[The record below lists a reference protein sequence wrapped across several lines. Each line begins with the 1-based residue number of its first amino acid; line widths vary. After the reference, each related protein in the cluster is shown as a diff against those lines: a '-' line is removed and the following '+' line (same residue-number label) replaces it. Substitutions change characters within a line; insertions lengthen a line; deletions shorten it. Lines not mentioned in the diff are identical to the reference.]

1 MDEPEPHEEAFKRG
15 ETGEFQRVDLT
26 TRDRVS
32 HIQGK
37 WESALRRMWFA
48 IIGLVICVFIGGY
61 FLWRNNQDIQDSR
74 AQATFET
81 CQESNDRHDRTVVA
95 FKAEFKAAAARLRA
109 DGELTASR
117 KRQIAQQ
124 RAANLRLID
133 VFIPVHKDSAGRST
147 CREFARGR
155 VNVDG

>member
-1 MDEPEPHEEAFKRG
+1 MDEPEQHETAFQRS

-26 TRDRVS
+26 TRDRVTT
-32 HIQGK
+32 IQAK
-37 WESALRRMWFA
+37 WESALTRMWVA
-48 IIGLVICVFIGGY
+48 IIGLIICVFVGGY

-74 AQATFET
+74 QQATFET

-95 FKAEFKAAAARLRA
+95 FKVEFANARERLRKE
-109 DGELTASR
+109 GELTAARERQLAQSR
-117 KRQIAQQ
+117 AS
-124 RAANLRLID
+124 NLRLIN

>member
-1 MDEPEPHEEAFKRG
+1 MELDDRPEEAYQRG
-15 ETGEFQRVDLT
+15 ETGEFQRVDLR

-32 HIQGK
+32 QIQGR
-37 WESALRRMWFA
+37 WEGAMARMWIA
-48 IIGLVICVFIGGY
+48 IVGLYLVALLGGFI
-61 FLWRNNQDIQDSR
+61 LWHQRNQIQASR
-74 AQATFET
+74 ERATYET

-95 FKAEFKAAAARLRA
+95 FKREFEAAKKRA
-109 DGELTASR
+109 DPARRRDLEQA
-117 KRQIAQQ
+117 

-147 CREFARGR
+147 CHEFARGR

>member
-1 MDEPEPHEEAFKRG
+1 MDEPDPHDEAFQRG

-26 TRDRVS
+26 TRDRVTA
-32 HIQGK
+32 IQAK

-48 IIGLVICVFIGGY
+48 IIGLTVCAFVGGY
-61 FLWRNNQDIQDSR
+61 FLWLNNQEIQDSR
-74 AQATFET
+74 EQATFET

-95 FKAEFKAAAARLRA
+95 FKAEFSAAAARLKAR
-109 DGELTASR
+109 GELDAER
-117 KRQIAQQ
+117 KQQLAQQ
-124 RAANLRLID
+124 KAANIRLIN

>member
-1 MDEPEPHEEAFKRG
+1 VDEPGPHDEAFQRG

-26 TRDRVS
+26 TRDRVTA
-32 HIQGK
+32 IQAK

-48 IIGLVICVFIGGY
+48 IIGLTICAFIGGY
-61 FLWRNNQDIQDSR
+61 FLWRNNQDIQSSR
-74 AQATFET
+74 EQATFET
-81 CQESNDRHDRTVVA
+81 CQESNDRHDRTVIA
-95 FKAEFKAAAARLRA
+95 FNHEIALRLA
-109 DGELTASR
+109 NTSDPDER
-117 KRQIAQQ
+117 KRLEQS
-124 RAANLRLID
+124 RAANIRLIN